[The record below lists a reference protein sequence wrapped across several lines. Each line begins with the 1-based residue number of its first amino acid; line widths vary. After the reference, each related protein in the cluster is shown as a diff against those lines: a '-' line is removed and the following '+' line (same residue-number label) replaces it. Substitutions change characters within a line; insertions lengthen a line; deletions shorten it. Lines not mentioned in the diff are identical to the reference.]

1 MALKLSRRRYNVAAE
16 VRSMRPILGYRM
28 PTLAT
33 KATFLLPLDDVSTVK
48 PTTNHLES
56 LDKRSP
62 SSLRQVRCLLA
73 SEIKT
78 VKKKLTRLERAYY
91 GVGKNLDYEV
101 EKYVM
106 PIKGAMRGIMCSVL
120 SSAKSIEGVLKSA
133 MDPEK
138 YKGDPD
144 DVILLKEVYQ
154 KVQNFVPVKFTDI
167 VKTCYK
173 MIQFLEKYCISF
185 YDPERDGNLE
195 TAMHYEEQI
204 KLWTKT
210 VKESLEKIE
219 TLGQQFKKG
228 EIHYHMLSTPVA
240 SYCQRQE
247 CESVPFL
254 LLFADACT
262 SVRTALSV
270 MSSWMKSD
278 ENYASY
284 LENDIKDYERQRLE
298 QMKLMREAREKYHSA
313 IFKLNQVDMEHSR
326 MESEI
331 NNLRE
336 KKDAMEVEER
346 HLADLSKELMLDK
359 EFKEGRREMLQAK
372 LRAEAEELDEQD
384 IEGIQITLDIL
395 EDEIRSTNERHPLI
409 ARQLNAVHYKL
420 DWIKGKRAIADR
432 MLQEIEQCRAEV
444 MDTEANKV
452 KREAE
457 YETIEQTLETAR
469 RLHLYKCSS
478 DILERIFYG
487 LPLVSRHA
495 KQTIVPNGA
504 EDTLDKACEVVIENV
519 QLDWMNLYRRLPFFP
534 KRGAETIEK
543 DIACI
548 SIEGA
553 RGPKKNVVAVALS
566 RWRRHHTR
574 ARVDDLLQ
582 GLKAIKRMDVV
593 REIDLTLNPPPEEE
607 EEEEYIPPDLDP
619 NLIPHYRDVLKF
631 DQFRASK
638 RFKLEEKD
646 PFEIYF

>member
-1 MALKLSRRRYNVAAE
+1 MATRHNIRPNRVLK
-16 VRSMRPILGYRM
+16 MRPILGYRM

>member
-1 MALKLSRRRYNVAAE
+1 MYG
-16 VRSMRPILGYRM
+16 MRPILGYRM

-48 PTTNHLES
+48 PAINHLES
-56 LDKRSP
+56 LEKRSP
-62 SSLRQVRCLLA
+62 SSLRQVRSLLA

-101 EKYVM
+101 EKYLM
-106 PIKGAMRGIMCSVL
+106 PIKGAMRGVMCSML

-133 MDPEK
+133 MDPDK

-144 DVILLKEVYQ
+144 DIVLLKEVYQ
-154 KVQNFVPVKFTDI
+154 KVQNYVPVKFTEI
-167 VKTCYK
+167 VKICYK
-173 MIQFLEKYCISF
+173 MMQFLEKYCISF
-185 YDPERDGNLE
+185 YDPERDGKLE

-204 KLWTKT
+204 KLWTKS

-228 EIHYHMLSTPVA
+228 EINYHVFSTPVA

-262 SVRTALSV
+262 SVRTALSI
-270 MSSWMKSD
+270 MLSWIKSD

-284 LENDIKDYERQRLE
+284 LENDIKDYERQRLK

-313 IFKLNQVDMEHSR
+313 IYKLNQVDMEHGR
-326 MESEI
+326 MDSEM
-331 NNLRE
+331 NHLRE

-372 LRAEAEELDEQD
+372 LRDEAEELDEQD
-384 IEGIQITLDIL
+384 KDGIQITLDIL
-395 EDEIRSTNERHPLI
+395 EDEIRSINERHPLI
-409 ARQLNAVHYKL
+409 ARQLNAVQHKL
-420 DWIKGKRAIADR
+420 DWIKGKKSIADR

-444 MDTEANKV
+444 METEGDKV

-457 YETIEQTLETAR
+457 YTTIEQTLETAR
-469 RLHLYKCSS
+469 RLHMYKCSS

-487 LPLVSRHA
+487 LPLVSRHT
-495 KQTIVPNGA
+495 KQTIIQNGT
-504 EDTLDKACEVVIENV
+504 EDALDKACEVVIENIH
-519 QLDWMNLYRRLPFFP
+519 LDWMNLYRRLPFFP
-534 KRGAETIEK
+534 KRGSETIEK

-553 RGPKKNVVAVALS
+553 RGPKKNVVVVALS

-582 GLKAIKRMDVV
+582 GLKAIRRFDIV
-593 REIDLTLNPPPEEE
+593 RTIDLILNPPPEEE

>member
-1 MALKLSRRRYNVAAE
+1 MSSRAVFGK
-16 VRSMRPILGYRM
+16 MRPILGYRM